1 MKARAMSEVAAPVDP
16 VKLALERADRLEDA
30 IPVVQTTPPPSA
42 ISEDDAN
49 ALVLEIGMVTR
60 GIESTM
66 RAVEFWR
73 DCQQK
78 RVDKLMA
85 WYGPALLALAKARI
99 GEKKP
104 RRLALPFGTL
114 SLRKD
119 PDRLV
124 AIDTPDAERAFK
136 VYDAREGHK
145 WSRVQVSSEALT
157 HDDLNRLVDALPEDL
172 LTKLRWKNEAKKK
185 ELIELWKTTGEIAP
199 GFEVVF
205 GDDKLKLDVTTQG
218 DAGE

>member
-1 MKARAMSEVAAPVDP
+1 MSEVAAPVDP
-16 VKLALERADRLEDA
+16 VKLALARADQLEDA
-30 IPVVQTTPPPSA
+30 IPVAPTTPPPSE
-42 ISEDDAN
+42 ISQEDAN
-49 ALVLEIGMVTR
+49 ALVLEIGLVTR
-60 GIESTM
+60 GIESTLA
-66 RAVEFWR
+66 AVEFWR
-73 DCQQK
+73 KTQQEH
-78 RVDKLMA
+78 VDKLMA
-85 WYGPALLALAKARI
+85 WYGPALLALAKAKI

-124 AIDTPDAERAFK
+124 AIDTPEAERAFK

-185 ELIELWKTTGEIAP
+185 ELIELWKATGEIAP

>member
-1 MKARAMSEVAAPVDP
+1 MSDVAAPVDP
-16 VKLALERADRLEDA
+16 VKQALARADQLEDA
-30 IPVVQTTPPPSA
+30 IPVAPTTPPPSE
-42 ISEDDAN
+42 ISAEDAS

-78 RVDKLMA
+78 RIDKLMA
-85 WYGPALLALAKARI
+85 WYGPALLALAKAKI

-124 AIDTPDAERAFK
+124 AIDSPEAERAFK

-145 WSRVQVSSEALT
+145 WTRVQVSSEALT

>member
-1 MKARAMSEVAAPVDP
+1 MIPDVAVPVDP
-16 VKLALERADRLEDA
+16 VKLALARADQLEDS
-30 IPVVQTTPPPSA
+30 IPTAPTTPPPSE
-42 ISEDDAN
+42 ISTEDAN

-60 GIESTM
+60 GMESTL

-73 DCQQK
+73 ECQQK
-78 RVDKLMA
+78 RIDRLMA
-85 WYGPALLALAKARI
+85 WYGPALLALAKAKI

-124 AIDTPDAERAFK
+124 AKEGEEAERAFK
-136 VYDAREGHK
+136 VFNAREGHK
-145 WSRVQVSSEALT
+145 WTRVRVSSESLT
-157 HDDLNRLVDALPEDL
+157 HEELDRLVDAVPDEL
-172 LTKLRWKNEAKKK
+172 LAKLKWKIEAKKDD
-185 ELIELWKTTGEIAP
+185 LIALWKKTGEIVP
-199 GFEVVF
+199 GHEVVF
-205 GDDKLKLDVTTQG
+205 GEDRLKLDVTTQG

>member
-1 MKARAMSEVAAPVDP
+1 MSDVAAPVDP
-16 VKLALERADRLEDA
+16 VKQALARADQLEDA
-30 IPVVQTTPPPSA
+30 IPVAPTTPPPSE
-42 ISEDDAN
+42 ISAEDAN

-78 RVDKLMA
+78 RIDKLMA
-85 WYGPALLALAKARI
+85 WYGPALLALAKAKI

-124 AIDTPDAERAFK
+124 AIDSPEAERAFK

-145 WSRVQVSSEALT
+145 WTRVQVSSEALT